1 MLLYNQEM
9 KKTKNK
15 GEQKMKNLMKE
26 EQKTIN
32 NLKRGLIN
40 YTEAQNYLFGYIKC
54 MVDMQVI
61 EKDRASEEKNRI
73 VKRLLE
79 RK

>member
-1 MLLYNQEM
+1 
-9 KKTKNK
+9 
-15 GEQKMKNLMKE
+15 MKNFMKE

-40 YTEAQNYLFGYIKC
+40 YTEAQNYLFGYIQC

>member
-1 MLLYNQEM
+1 
-9 KKTKNK
+9 
-15 GEQKMKNLMKE
+15 MKNLMRE

-40 YTEAQNYLFGYIKC
+40 YTEAQNYLFGYIQC
-54 MVDMQVI
+54 MVNMQVI
-61 EKDRASEEKNRI
+61 EKGRAGEERNRI

-79 RK
+79 CK

>member
-1 MLLYNQEM
+1 
-9 KKTKNK
+9 
-15 GEQKMKNLMKE
+15 MKNLMKE

-40 YTEAQNYLFGYIKC
+40 YTEAQNYLFGYIQC

-61 EKDRASEEKNRI
+61 EKDRASEEKKQNSKKI
-73 VKRLLE
+73 IGTQVSVPFLLF
-79 RK
+79 